1 MPVTNKE
8 IIYRPD
14 FFENIMRQ
22 MVDILIVANPDATV
36 RFINQTAIDALQYSI
51 EDVDGMPVGK
61 LFDDG
66 QLHLFTLIN
75 KLVTDGELRN
85 KGMNLMSKD
94 GSRIPVVLNGS
105 LIRNEDNKIDAVV
118 LIARDMRDIYQ
129 LITELSQLNED
140 LEERVKNRTD
150 ELRVAR
156 DASEEALKKLQQTQA
171 QLVQNDKMAS
181 VGQLSA
187 GIAHEINNPAGFVL
201 SNLKTLEEYIN
212 DIRCLITEYDTLLQR
227 CVGISDEDV
236 SCIVKNIEKFKE
248 KIDVVFL
255 LHDIAQIFKETQ
267 DGMRRI
273 SKIVRDMKE
282 FSHAGSDKPE
292 YTDVNKGL
300 ESTLNIV
307 WNEIKYKSEVKT
319 LYGDIPQV
327 LCYPQQLNQVFMN
340 ILVNAAHAIEGRGV
354 ITLRTFSENGNV
366 VIEISDTGKGISPE
380 HLSRIFEPFFTTKPV
395 GMGQGLGLSVAY
407 AIIKKHNGEITVD
420 SKVGAGTRFQ
430 VCIPVEAG
438 DRKSVV

>member
-14 FFENIMRQ
+14 FFENILRH
-22 MVDILIVANPDATV
+22 MVDILIVVNPDATV

-187 GIAHEINNPAGFVL
+187 GIAHEINNPTGFVL

-395 GMGQGLGLSVAY
+395 GMGTGLGLSVAY

-438 DRKSVV
+438 N

>member
-14 FFENIMRQ
+14 FFENILRH
-22 MVDILIVANPDATV
+22 MVDILIVVNPDATV

-187 GIAHEINNPAGFVL
+187 GIAHEINNPTGFVL

-340 ILVNAAHAIEGRGV
+340 ILVNAAHAIEGKGV

-395 GMGQGLGLSVAY
+395 GMGTGLGLSVAY

-438 DRKSVV
+438 N

>member
-22 MVDILIVANPDATV
+22 MVDILIVVNPDATV

-187 GIAHEINNPAGFVL
+187 GIAHEINNPTGFVL

-307 WNEIKYKSEVKT
+307 WNEIKYKAEVKT
-319 LYGDIPQV
+319 LYGDIPHV
-327 LCYPQQLNQVFMN
+327 MCYPQQLNQVFMN

-395 GMGQGLGLSVAY
+395 GMGTGLGLSVAY

-438 DRKSVV
+438 N

>member
-1 MPVTNKE
+1 MPVTNRE

-14 FFENIMRQ
+14 FFKNILSH

-66 QLHLFTLIN
+66 ELHLFTLIN

-187 GIAHEINNPAGFVL
+187 GIAHEINNPTGFVL

-212 DIRCLITEYDTLLQR
+212 DIRCLITEYDTLLQK
-227 CVGISDEDV
+227 CIGISDEDV

-307 WNEIKYKSEVKT
+307 WNEIKYKAEVKT
-319 LYGDIPQV
+319 LYGDIPHV
-327 LCYPQQLNQVFMN
+327 MCYPQQLNQVFMN
-340 ILVNAAHAIEGRGV
+340 ILVNAAHAIEGKGV

-395 GMGQGLGLSVAY
+395 GMGTGLGLSVAY

-438 DRKSVV
+438 N

>member
-1 MPVTNKE
+1 MPVTNRE

-14 FFENIMRQ
+14 FFENILRH

-51 EDVDGMPVGK
+51 EDVDTMPVGK

-66 QLHLFTLIN
+66 ELHLFTLIK

-85 KGMNLMSKD
+85 KGMNLISKD

-140 LEERVKNRTD
+140 LEERVKIRTD

-156 DASEEALKKLQQTQA
+156 DASEEALKKLQQAQA

-187 GIAHEINNPAGFVL
+187 GIAHEINNPTGFVL

-212 DIRCLITEYDTLLQR
+212 DIRCLITKYDTLLQR
-227 CVGISDEDV
+227 CIGISDEDV
-236 SCIVKNIEKFKE
+236 SGIVKNIEEFKQ

-255 LHDIAQIFKETQ
+255 LDDIAQIFKETQ

-307 WNEIKYKSEVKT
+307 WNEIKYKAEVKT

-327 LCYPQQLNQVFMN
+327 LCYSQQLNQVFMN

-395 GMGQGLGLSVAY
+395 GMGTGLGLSVAY

-420 SKVGAGTRFQ
+420 SKVGAGTCFQ
-430 VCIPVEAG
+430 VHIPVEAG
-438 DRKSVV
+438 N

>member
-14 FFENIMRQ
+14 FFENILRH
-22 MVDILIVANPDATV
+22 MVDILIVVNPDATV

-66 QLHLFTLIN
+66 ELHLFTLIN

-187 GIAHEINNPAGFVL
+187 GIAHEINNPTGFVL

-395 GMGQGLGLSVAY
+395 GMGTGLGLSVAY

-438 DRKSVV
+438 N

>member
-14 FFENIMRQ
+14 FFENILRH
-22 MVDILIVANPDATV
+22 MVDILIVVNPDATV

-61 LFDDG
+61 LFDDVE
-66 QLHLFTLIN
+66 LHLFTLIK

-94 GSRIPVVLNGS
+94 GLRIPVVLNGS
-105 LIRNEDNKIDAVV
+105 LSRNEDNKIDAVV

-187 GIAHEINNPAGFVL
+187 GIAHEINNPTGFVL

-212 DIRCLITEYDTLLQR
+212 DIRCLITEYDTLLQK
-227 CVGISDEDV
+227 CIGISDEDV
-236 SCIVKNIEKFKE
+236 SCIVKNIEEFKQ

-340 ILVNAAHAIEGRGV
+340 ILVNAAHAIEGKGV

-395 GMGQGLGLSVAY
+395 GMGTGLGLSVAY

-438 DRKSVV
+438 N

>member
-14 FFENIMRQ
+14 FFENILRH
-22 MVDILIVANPDATV
+22 MVDILIVVNPDATV

-51 EDVDGMPVGK
+51 EDIDGMPVGK

-66 QLHLFTLIN
+66 ELHLFTLIK

-156 DASEEALKKLQQTQA
+156 DSSEEALKILQQTQA

-187 GIAHEINNPAGFVL
+187 GIAHEINNPTGFVL

-227 CVGISDEDV
+227 CIGISDEDV

-307 WNEIKYKSEVKT
+307 WNEIKYKAEVKT

-327 LCYPQQLNQVFMN
+327 LCYSQQLNQVFMN

-395 GMGQGLGLSVAY
+395 GMGTGLGLSVAY

-420 SKVGAGTRFQ
+420 SKIGAGTRFQ

-438 DRKSVV
+438 N

>member
-1 MPVTNKE
+1 MPVTNRE

-14 FFENIMRQ
+14 FFKNILSH
-22 MVDILIVANPDATV
+22 MVDILIVVNPDATV

-66 QLHLFTLIN
+66 ELHLFTLIK

-156 DASEEALKKLQQTQA
+156 DASEEALKKLQQAQA

-187 GIAHEINNPAGFVL
+187 GIAHEINNPTGFVL

-395 GMGQGLGLSVAY
+395 GMGTGLGLSVAY

-438 DRKSVV
+438 N

>member
-1 MPVTNKE
+1 MPVTNRE

-14 FFENIMRQ
+14 FFENILRH

-66 QLHLFTLIN
+66 ELHLFTLIK

-156 DASEEALKKLQQTQA
+156 DASEEALKKLQQAQA

-187 GIAHEINNPAGFVL
+187 GIAHEINNPTGFVL

-395 GMGQGLGLSVAY
+395 GMGTGLGLSVAY

-438 DRKSVV
+438 N

>member
-22 MVDILIVANPDATV
+22 MVDILIVVNPDATV

-66 QLHLFTLIN
+66 ELHLFTLIN

-187 GIAHEINNPAGFVL
+187 GIAHEINNPTGFVL

-307 WNEIKYKSEVKT
+307 WNEIKYKAEVKT
-319 LYGDIPQV
+319 LYGDIPHV
-327 LCYPQQLNQVFMN
+327 MCYPQQLNQVFMN
-340 ILVNAAHAIEGRGV
+340 ILVNAAHAIEGKGV

-395 GMGQGLGLSVAY
+395 GMGTGLGLSVAY

-438 DRKSVV
+438 N

>member
-22 MVDILIVANPDATV
+22 MVDILIVVNPDATV

-66 QLHLFTLIN
+66 ELHLFTLIN

-187 GIAHEINNPAGFVL
+187 GIAHEINNPTGFVL

-212 DIRCLITEYDTLLQR
+212 DIRCLITEYDTLLQK
-227 CVGISDEDV
+227 CIGISDEDV

-307 WNEIKYKSEVKT
+307 WNEIKYKAEVKT
-319 LYGDIPQV
+319 LYGDIPHV
-327 LCYPQQLNQVFMN
+327 MCYPQQLNQVFMN
-340 ILVNAAHAIEGRGV
+340 ILVNAAHAIEGKGV

-395 GMGQGLGLSVAY
+395 GMGTGLGLSVAY

-438 DRKSVV
+438 N

>member
-1 MPVTNKE
+1 
-8 IIYRPD
+8 
-14 FFENIMRQ
+14 
-22 MVDILIVANPDATV
+22 
-36 RFINQTAIDALQYSI
+36 QYSI

-66 QLHLFTLIN
+66 ELHLFTLIK
-75 KLVTDGELRN
+75 KLVTDGELRS
-85 KGMNLMSKD
+85 KGMNLVSKD
-94 GSRIPVVLNGS
+94 GARIPVVLNGS

-156 DASEEALKKLQQTQA
+156 DSSEEALKKLQQTQA

-187 GIAHEINNPAGFVL
+187 GIAHEINNPTGFVL

-227 CVGISDEDV
+227 CIGISDEDV
-236 SCIVKNIEKFKE
+236 SCIVKNIEEFKQ

-307 WNEIKYKSEVKT
+307 WNEIKYKAEVKT

-327 LCYPQQLNQVFMN
+327 LCYSQQLNQVFMN
-340 ILVNAAHAIEGRGV
+340 ILVNAAHAIEGKGV

-395 GMGQGLGLSVAY
+395 GMGTGLGLSVAY

-438 DRKSVV
+438 N

>member
-1 MPVTNKE
+1 MPVTNRE

-14 FFENIMRQ
+14 FFKNILSH

-66 QLHLFTLIN
+66 ELHLFTLIN

-156 DASEEALKKLQQTQA
+156 DASEEALKKLQQAQA

-187 GIAHEINNPAGFVL
+187 GIAHEINNPTGFVL

-212 DIRCLITEYDTLLQR
+212 DIRCLITEYDTLLQK
-227 CVGISDEDV
+227 CIGISDEDV
-236 SCIVKNIEKFKE
+236 SCIVKNIEEFKQ

-395 GMGQGLGLSVAY
+395 GMGTGLGLSVAY

-438 DRKSVV
+438 

>member
-1 MPVTNKE
+1 MPVTNRE

-14 FFENIMRQ
+14 FFENILRH

-61 LFDDG
+61 LFDDVE
-66 QLHLFTLIN
+66 LHLFTLIK

-94 GSRIPVVLNGS
+94 GLRIPVVLNGS

-156 DASEEALKKLQQTQA
+156 DASEEALKKLQQAQA

-187 GIAHEINNPAGFVL
+187 GIAHEINNPTGFVL

-227 CVGISDEDV
+227 CIGISDEDV
-236 SCIVKNIEKFKE
+236 SCIVKNIEEFKE

-307 WNEIKYKSEVKT
+307 WNEIKYKAEVKT

-327 LCYPQQLNQVFMN
+327 LCYSQQLNQVFMN

-395 GMGQGLGLSVAY
+395 GMGTGLGLSVAY
-407 AIIKKHNGEITVD
+407 AIVKKHNGEITVD

-430 VCIPVEAG
+430 VCIPVEA
-438 DRKSVV
+438 SN

>member
-22 MVDILIVANPDATV
+22 MVDILIVVNPDATV

-187 GIAHEINNPAGFVL
+187 GIAHEINNPTGFVL

-307 WNEIKYKSEVKT
+307 WNEIKYKAEVKT
-319 LYGDIPQV
+319 LYGDIPHV
-327 LCYPQQLNQVFMN
+327 MCYPQQLNQVFMN
-340 ILVNAAHAIEGRGV
+340 ILVNAAHAIEGKGV

-395 GMGQGLGLSVAY
+395 GMGTGLGLSVAY

-438 DRKSVV
+438 N

>member
-14 FFENIMRQ
+14 FFENILRH
-22 MVDILIVANPDATV
+22 MVDILIVVNPDATV

-61 LFDDG
+61 LFDDVE
-66 QLHLFTLIN
+66 LHLFTLIK

-94 GSRIPVVLNGS
+94 GLRIPVVLNGS
-105 LIRNEDNKIDAVV
+105 LSRNEDNKIDAVV

-187 GIAHEINNPAGFVL
+187 GIAHEINNPTGFVL

-212 DIRCLITEYDTLLQR
+212 DIRCLITEYDTLLQK
-227 CVGISDEDV
+227 CIGISDEDV
-236 SCIVKNIEKFKE
+236 SCIVKNIEEFKQ

-307 WNEIKYKSEVKT
+307 WNEIKYKAEVKT
-319 LYGDIPQV
+319 LYGDIPHV
-327 LCYPQQLNQVFMN
+327 MCYPQQLNQVFMN

-395 GMGQGLGLSVAY
+395 GMGTGLGLSVAY
-407 AIIKKHNGEITVD
+407 AIVKKHNGEITVD

-438 DRKSVV
+438 N

>member
-14 FFENIMRQ
+14 FFENILRH
-22 MVDILIVANPDATV
+22 MVDILIVVNPDATV

-61 LFDDG
+61 LFDDVE
-66 QLHLFTLIN
+66 LHLFTLIK

-156 DASEEALKKLQQTQA
+156 DASEEALKKLQQAQA

-187 GIAHEINNPAGFVL
+187 GIAHEINNPTGFVL

-307 WNEIKYKSEVKT
+307 WNEIKYKAEVKT

-395 GMGQGLGLSVAY
+395 GMGTGLGLSVAY

-438 DRKSVV
+438 N

>member
-1 MPVTNKE
+1 MPVTNRE

-22 MVDILIVANPDATV
+22 MVDILIVVNPDATV

-61 LFDDG
+61 LFDDVE
-66 QLHLFTLIN
+66 LHLFTLIK

-156 DASEEALKKLQQTQA
+156 DASEEALKKLQQAQA

-187 GIAHEINNPAGFVL
+187 GIAHEINNPTGFVL

-307 WNEIKYKSEVKT
+307 WNEIKYKAEVKT
-319 LYGDIPQV
+319 LYGDIPHV
-327 LCYPQQLNQVFMN
+327 MCYPQQLNQVFMN

-395 GMGQGLGLSVAY
+395 GMGTGLGLSVAY

-438 DRKSVV
+438 N

>member
-22 MVDILIVANPDATV
+22 MVDILIVVNPDATV

-187 GIAHEINNPAGFVL
+187 GIAHEINNPTGFVL

-236 SCIVKNIEKFKE
+236 SCIVKNIEEFKQ

-395 GMGQGLGLSVAY
+395 GMGTGLGLSVAY

-438 DRKSVV
+438 N

>member
-1 MPVTNKE
+1 MPVTNRE

-14 FFENIMRQ
+14 FFKNILSH

-187 GIAHEINNPAGFVL
+187 GIAHEINNPTGFVL

-395 GMGQGLGLSVAY
+395 GMGTGLGLSVAY

-438 DRKSVV
+438 N

>member
-1 MPVTNKE
+1 
-8 IIYRPD
+8 
-14 FFENIMRQ
+14 
-22 MVDILIVANPDATV
+22 
-36 RFINQTAIDALQYSI
+36 
-51 EDVDGMPVGK
+51 
-61 LFDDG
+61 FDDG
-66 QLHLFTLIN
+66 ELHLFTLIK

-187 GIAHEINNPAGFVL
+187 GIAHEINNPTGFVL

-227 CVGISDEDV
+227 CIGISDEDV

-307 WNEIKYKSEVKT
+307 WNEIKYKAEART
-319 LYGDIPQV
+319 LYGDIPHV

-340 ILVNAAHAIEGRGV
+340 ILVNAAHAIEGKGV

-380 HLSRIFEPFFTTKPV
+380 HLSHIFEPFFTTKPV
-395 GMGQGLGLSVAY
+395 GMGTGLGLSVAY

-430 VCIPVEAG
+430 VCIPVESG
-438 DRKSVV
+438 QLIQMLKG

>member
-1 MPVTNKE
+1 MPVTNRE

-14 FFENIMRQ
+14 FFENILRQ

-66 QLHLFTLIN
+66 ELHLFTLIK

-150 ELRVAR
+150 ELRVAM

-187 GIAHEINNPAGFVL
+187 GIAHEINNPTGFVL

-227 CVGISDEDV
+227 CIGISDEDV
-236 SCIVKNIEKFKE
+236 SCIVKNIEEFKE

-273 SKIVRDMKE
+273 SKIVRDIKE

-307 WNEIKYKSEVKT
+307 WNEIKYKAEVKT

-327 LCYPQQLNQVFMN
+327 LCYSQQLNQVFMN

-395 GMGQGLGLSVAY
+395 GMGTGLGLSVAY

-438 DRKSVV
+438 N

>member
-14 FFENIMRQ
+14 FFENILRH
-22 MVDILIVANPDATV
+22 MVDILIVVNPDATV

-61 LFDDG
+61 LFDDVE
-66 QLHLFTLIN
+66 LHLFTLIK

-94 GSRIPVVLNGS
+94 GLRIPVVLNGS
-105 LIRNEDNKIDAVV
+105 LSRNEDNKIDAVV

-187 GIAHEINNPAGFVL
+187 GIAHEINNPTGFVL

-227 CVGISDEDV
+227 CIGISDEDV

-340 ILVNAAHAIEGRGV
+340 ILVNAAHAIEGKGV

-395 GMGQGLGLSVAY
+395 GMGTGLGLSVAY

-438 DRKSVV
+438 N

>member
-1 MPVTNKE
+1 M
-8 IIYRPD
+8 
-14 FFENIMRQ
+14 
-22 MVDILIVANPDATV
+22 
-36 RFINQTAIDALQYSI
+36 
-51 EDVDGMPVGK
+51 
-61 LFDDG
+61 
-66 QLHLFTLIN
+66 
-75 KLVTDGELRN
+75 
-85 KGMNLMSKD
+85 
-94 GSRIPVVLNGS
+94 
-105 LIRNEDNKIDAVV
+105 
-118 LIARDMRDIYQ
+118 
-129 LITELSQLNED
+129 
-140 LEERVKNRTD
+140 
-150 ELRVAR
+150 
-156 DASEEALKKLQQTQA
+156 
-171 QLVQNDKMAS
+171 
-181 VGQLSA
+181 
-187 GIAHEINNPAGFVL
+187 
-201 SNLKTLEEYIN
+201 
-212 DIRCLITEYDTLLQR
+212 
-227 CVGISDEDV
+227 
-236 SCIVKNIEKFKE
+236 
-248 KIDVVFL
+248 FL

-307 WNEIKYKSEVKT
+307 WNEIKYKAEVKT

-327 LCYPQQLNQVFMN
+327 LCYSQQLNQVFMN
-340 ILVNAAHAIEGRGV
+340 ILVNAAHAIEGKGV

-395 GMGQGLGLSVAY
+395 GMGTGLGLSVAY

-438 DRKSVV
+438 N

>member
-14 FFENIMRQ
+14 FFENILRH
-22 MVDILIVANPDATV
+22 MVDILIVVNPDATV

-66 QLHLFTLIN
+66 ELHLFTLIK

-156 DASEEALKKLQQTQA
+156 DASEEALKKLQQAQA

-187 GIAHEINNPAGFVL
+187 GIAHEINNPTGFVL

-307 WNEIKYKSEVKT
+307 WNEIKYKAEVKT
-319 LYGDIPQV
+319 LYGDIPHV
-327 LCYPQQLNQVFMN
+327 MCYPQQLNQVFMN
-340 ILVNAAHAIEGRGV
+340 ILVNAAHAIEGKGV

-395 GMGQGLGLSVAY
+395 GMGTGLGLSVAY

-438 DRKSVV
+438 N